1 MNYYILT
8 PQGFMSRNG
17 GYTSAIADAKVW
29 TYEEAIALCRKR
41 AGNPEGWT
49 YPISVEVAAQVHKK

>member
-1 MNYYILT
+1 
-8 PQGFMSRNG
+8 MSRNG
-17 GYTSAIADAKVW
+17 GYTSAITDARVW
-29 TYEEAIALCRKR
+29 TYEEAVALCRKR